1 MKARHAVALGGLLL
15 AIGAQAS
22 TTTASGK
29 VWITLDERAYALLGQ
44 VDPSAH
50 SLESRY
56 MPNGISANG
65 QSTMDK
71 VHIVQVDKNVL
82 GALGERIHRV
92 LHHCAGYV
100 TYDSLQAAQVAL
112 QPQTALATFTRPD
125 YQITHNALLQPML
138 GQAAASGITQTIQD
152 LSAFQNR
159 YYNGDYGA
167 QASDWLRDK
176 WQGMAS
182 SRADISVEQVRRGT
196 DKQPS
201 VVLTIKG
208 NEHPDQVLVLGAH
221 LDTVDWQD
229 ATSVN
234 DPRHATLRAPG
245 ADDDASG
252 VASLTEALRVM
263 LANGYKPQRTI
274 KLMAY
279 SGEEFG
285 LYGSNYIAADYAS
298 RNVDVVGML
307 QLDMTNYKGSA
318 GDIYLMDDYTDAQQ
332 NQFVENLATTYQP
345 TLKVMHDRCGYG
357 CSDHYSWNSQGY
369 PASMPFES
377 AMHEYSPYIHSSND
391 TYANSGNQADH
402 ALKFARL
409 ALSFAVEL
417 GDVSGDGDTDPP
429 GGDNGNVLQNG
440 VPLTGLSA
448 AAKNQAAYTVTIPA
462 GASNL
467 VISTSGG
474 TGDVDMYTRFGS
486 APTTGSYDCRPY
498 KNGNSES
505 CTVAAPKAGVY
516 HVMLDAY
523 AAYAGVS
530 LKASWTTGA
539 PSTGGVFS
547 NADDLAIP
555 DSGSVTSRITVSG
568 RSGNAPAALKVAV
581 KAVHSY
587 AGDLRLTLT
596 GPNGASKVLKNPDGS
611 DRSRDLDTSYTV
623 DASAMP
629 ANGDWTLKVDDVY
642 QGDTGHLDQWSL
654 AF

>member
-1 MKARHAVALGGLLL
+1 MKTRHAVALGGLLL
-15 AIGAQAS
+15 AVGAQAS
-22 TTTASGK
+22 TPTASGK
-29 VWITLDERAYALLGQ
+29 VWITLDQRTYALLGQ

-56 MPNGISANG
+56 VPNGISANG
-65 QSTMDK
+65 QSTMDR
-71 VHIVQVDKNVL
+71 VHIVQVDRSVL
-82 GALGERIHRV
+82 GELGKRV
-92 LHHCAGYV
+92 HQVQHHCAGYI
-100 TYDSLQAAQVAL
+100 TYDSLQAAQAAL
-112 QPQTALATFTRPD
+112 QPQSAMAVFTRPD

-182 SRADISVEQVRRGT
+182 SRPDISIEQVRRGT

-201 VVLTIKG
+201 VVLTIEG

-229 ATSVN
+229 ATSTN

-279 SGEEFG
+279 AGEEFG
-285 LYGSNYIAADYAS
+285 LYGSNYIATDYAN

-307 QLDMTNYKGSA
+307 QLDMTNYKGSS

-332 NQFVENLATTYQP
+332 NQFVENLVTTYQP
-345 TLKVMHDRCGYG
+345 TLKVQHDRCGYG
-357 CSDHYSWNSQGY
+357 CSDHASWNGQGY

-417 GDVSGDGDTDPP
+417 GDVSGGSDTDPP
-429 GGDNGNVLQNG
+429 GGDNGNALQNG

-448 AAKNQAAYTVTIPA
+448 AAKNQAAYTVTLPA

-467 VISTSGG
+467 VISISGG
-474 TGDVDMYTRFGS
+474 TGDVDLYTRFGS

-505 CTVAAPKAGVY
+505 CTVAVPQAGVY
-516 HVMLDAY
+516 HILLNAY
-523 AAYAGVS
+523 AAYTGVS
-530 LKASWTTGA
+530 LKASWSTGA

-547 NADDLAIP
+547 NTDDLAIP
-555 DSGSVTSRITVSG
+555 DGGSVTSRITVSG
-568 RSGNAPAALKVAV
+568 HGGNAPAALKVAV

-587 AGDLRLTLT
+587 AGDLRLTLA

-642 QGDTGHLDQWSL
+642 SGDTGHLDQWSL
-654 AF
+654 TF